1 MSNINV
7 SYDEMQREANN
18 LVTAKDQIIADLNR
32 LQAQIQGLVESGFVT
47 DQASVRFNES
57 YQQFTT
63 GAQQTMRRSD
73 EHRGAVAGHVVRD
86 AGEPPR
92 HLPPATKKSLES
104 WMRALAH
111 SPMRP

>member
-18 LVTAKDQIIADLNR
+18 LVAAKDQIIADLNR

-63 GAQQTMRRSD
+63 GAQSTIEGLQDLSQYLTN
-73 EHRGAVAGHVVRD
+73 AAQ
-86 AGEPPR
+86 
-92 HLPPATKKSLES
+92 
-104 WMRALAH
+104 ALADTD
-111 SPMRP
+111 SQLAAGI

>member
-18 LVTAKDQIIADLNR
+18 LVTAKDQIVADLNR

-63 GAQQTMRRSD
+63 GAQSTIEGLQED
-73 EHRGAVAGHVVRD
+73 VIEVLLNLKDVAIRQ
-86 AGEPPR
+86 
-92 HLPPATKKSLES
+92 
-104 WMRALAH
+104 H
-111 SPMRP
+111 SGD